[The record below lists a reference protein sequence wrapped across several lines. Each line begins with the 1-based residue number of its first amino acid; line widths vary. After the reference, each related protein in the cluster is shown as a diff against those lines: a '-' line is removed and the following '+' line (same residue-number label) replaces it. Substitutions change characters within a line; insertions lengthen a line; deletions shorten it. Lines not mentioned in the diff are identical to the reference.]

1 VKDSEENIVKSINE
15 KMSWWRESR
24 FGMFI
29 HWGLYSILAKGE
41 WVMYID
47 RIPVKEYEKL
57 GVSSIPSALM
67 QRIG

>member
-1 VKDSEENIVKSINE
+1 MKDSEENIVKSINE